1 MTICKGIVKNNV
13 VLLEEGAHLPDDAQV
28 EVRLIES
35 SPAPHEAFARVLAN
49 RITRYVG
56 MDKILEEDKQEREE
70 HPDTWLK
77 S

>member
-35 SPAPHEAFARVLAN
+35 SQRPMKRLLAC
-49 RITRYVG
+49 
-56 MDKILEEDKQEREE
+56 
-70 HPDTWLK
+70 
-77 S
+77 